1 MEAVVSTAPE
11 HSELPRPAAR
21 DALTIARI
29 VRVNHAGEFGAI
41 RIYSAQLWVA
51 RHFVP
56 DCAPAL
62 AEMLQDERNHCAI
75 FRATMPPRNSRPCRI
90 MQLWSC
96 GGSALG
102 FLTACLGRNGIWAC
116 TAAVEATV
124 HRHLD
129 DQLHFLAARDPEL
142 HRVILSIR
150 AEELAHLRHAED
162 RLRETRVS
170 LRLLRDVI
178 SVLTDMLIWL
188 STWGDSTRMARALK
202 AAETGS
208 I

>member
-11 HSELPRPAAR
+11 HSEFSRPAAR
-21 DALTIARI
+21 DARTIARI
-29 VRVNHAGEFGAI
+29 LRVNHAGEFGAV
-41 RIYSAQLWVA
+41 RIYSAQLWMA

-56 DCAPAL
+56 DCCPAL

-75 FRATMPPRNSRPCRI
+75 FRAAMPPRNSRPCRV

-96 GGSALG
+96 GGWALG
-102 FLTACLGRNGIWAC
+102 FLTACLGRTGIWAC
-116 TAAVEATV
+116 TAAVEAAV

-129 DQLHFLAARDPEL
+129 DQLYFLAARDPEL
-142 HRVILSIR
+142 YRVILSIR

-162 RLRETRVS
+162 SLRERRAN